1 MKTTRRV
8 RRGKLLAGAFLVFAL
23 LPAPAR
29 ASDISRTAELTV
41 LVTIPTRLG
50 VQWSRDVAFDLAAGT
65 QTGSCLSYPPAPATA
80 FPCYWGDEAGV
91 GAMGVSLFSN
101 ARGPGSLVQAQITAQ
116 AGNFGASNASAANV
130 LFGSGALANCPAGSN
145 TASCVG
151 LGYVVLAPGTPL
163 SFASAAAP
171 TPGWTSVAG
180 GRKFV
185 FQVTNNLT
193 PTGGSSG
200 RTTTLSVTLP

>member
-1 MKTTRRV
+1 MKTTKRARRN
-8 RRGKLLAGAFLVFAL
+8 LIAGALLVFTL
-23 LPAPAR
+23 LPAAAR
-29 ASDISRTAELTV
+29 AGDVSRTAELTV

-50 VQWSRDVAFDLAAGT
+50 VQWSRDVSFDLAAGT
-65 QTGSCLSYPPAPATA
+65 QSGSCGTYPPSPPTA
-80 FPCYWGDEAGV
+80 FPCYWGDEAGI

-101 ARGPGSLVQAQITAQ
+101 GKGAGSVVQAQITAQ
-116 AGNFGASNASAANV
+116 AGNFGASNASASNV
-130 LFGSGALANCPAGSN
+130 LFGSGALADCPAGSS

-163 SFASAAAP
+163 SFASTAAP
-171 TPGWTSVAG
+171 TAGWISVAG
-180 GRKFV
+180 GRKFL
-185 FQVTNNLT
+185 FQVTSNLT

>member
-1 MKTTRRV
+1 MV
-8 RRGKLLAGAFLVFAL
+8 LAGALLVFAL
-23 LPAPAR
+23 LPAAAR
-29 ASDISRTAELTV
+29 AGDVSRTAELTV

-50 VQWSRDVAFDLAAGT
+50 VQWSRDVSFDLAAGT
-65 QTGSCLSYPPAPATA
+65 QTGSCGTYPPAPATA
-80 FPCYWGDEAGV
+80 FPCYWGDESGV
-91 GAMGVSLFSN
+91 GAMSISLFSN
-101 ARGPGSLVQAQITAQ
+101 AKGAGSVVQTQITAQ
-116 AGNFGASNASAANV
+116 AGNFGASNATASNV
-130 LFGSGALANCPAGSN
+130 LFGSGALATCPAGVN

-151 LGYVVLAPGTPL
+151 LGYVVLAPGTPI

-180 GRKFV
+180 GRKFL

>member
-1 MKTTRRV
+1 MKITKRARPYPH
-8 RRGKLLAGAFLVFAL
+8 AGALLVFTL
-23 LPAPAR
+23 LPATVR
-29 ASDISRTAELTV
+29 AGDVSRTAELTV

-50 VQWSRDVAFDLAAGT
+50 VQWSRDVSFDLAAGT
-65 QTGSCLSYPPAPATA
+65 QTGSCGTYPPAPAKA
-80 FPCYWGDEAGV
+80 FPCYWGDESGV
-91 GAMGVSLFSN
+91 GAMNISLFSN
-101 ARGPGSLVQAQITAQ
+101 ARGAGSVVQAQITAQ
-116 AGNFGASNASAANV
+116 AGNFGASNATASNV
-130 LFGSGALANCPAGSN
+130 LFGSGALADCPAGTS

-151 LGYVVLAPGTPL
+151 LGYAVLAPGSPL

-180 GRKFV
+180 GRKFL